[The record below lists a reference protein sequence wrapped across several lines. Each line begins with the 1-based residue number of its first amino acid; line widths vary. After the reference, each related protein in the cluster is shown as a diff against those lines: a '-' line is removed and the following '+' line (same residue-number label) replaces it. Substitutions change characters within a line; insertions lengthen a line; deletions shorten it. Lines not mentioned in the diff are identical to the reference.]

1 MYATAIP
8 ALQKA
13 KVDPQ
18 EVLRARELNLPPEI
32 MRISDNCNHLMEQ
45 PAKF

>member
-18 EVLRARELNLPPEI
+18 EAVRAPELNLPPKI
-32 MRISDNCNHLMEQ
+32 MQISDNYNYLMEQ